1 MDELLRFTVIRPAEA
16 VEGRFRITHST
27 PPNTATTAGATS
39 ASGASGGEI
48 PPEHPGTLDEILGR
62 TVLKAAHLAFNT
74 ALGDGP
80 DHSCA
85 AISAAAEQKYGKKPA
100 QLVTANEWKQ
110 DLITLADA
118 AIEILRAGHD
128 KPSSGPRLLLI
139 LQGIDLVQR
148 SAGATTGT
156 FHRRPV
162 EIAPPPPPQG
172 AAAVDDAG
180 PAGPA
185 HDVTAARRRQ
195 SPPRPGLYASRG
207 MAFEVTAD
215 PDPEP
220 GSGGGGYENP
230 PTGKLPFGKP
240 GVLRPIGV
248 GDLIVVREHILRY
261 QGGEL
266 SHIENVLKSELRER
280 ETRRFERSEDTYS
293 TETETSKEEERDTQT
308 TDRFSLQR
316 EASSVVKEDSSLK
329 AGLNVTARYG
339 FSVEV
344 KADVAV
350 AQNRSEETS
359 LKQASTVS
367 RDVTS
372 RAASR
377 LSEKTKQAHVRKTIA
392 EFEEFNKHAFDN
404 KPGAAGIGGANI
416 SGLYQWVNR
425 VTRAQMYNYGSR
437 LLFDTIVPEPAAFLI
452 DAVQRQGQ
460 STLVAELP
468 SPLTEDASDVTEA
481 SYRNIGRRYRA
492 TGLEPAPGD
501 WADVGKVL
509 EGATGEEPGAVNKT
523 LEIAVPDGYE
533 AVSLH
538 WATKGNGMAPPGGS
552 TFPDVQLAVG
562 AAGTWDSHGSTYTFE
577 NQVRNS
583 LGIGVSSFETR
594 NFVATFDLRCAR
606 TRENHE
612 KWQNKTY
619 DAIVTAYTGMKQA
632 YDKAVS
638 EAQVQAL
645 AGPQGRNPAENRD
658 LILGE
663 LKKACLSLL
672 TQDLFDGLGAI
683 TVDPV
688 EKFPQIDLERAREQG
703 PYIRFFEQAF
713 EWENIQYL
721 LYPYFWSQK
730 SRWRARALTSDTD
743 PTFAEF
749 LRAGAARVVFPVRPG
764 FEDDVRYFVQFG
776 KIWGGGPVPGLNR
789 PDYVPISEEIRRATG
804 APGDERP
811 VGDPWE
817 IEVPTELVRLKTKTA
832 LPVWEQDASGAW
844 KESAATAET

>member
-16 VEGRFRITHST
+16 VEGRFHITHST
-27 PPNTATTAGATS
+27 PASTAAAT
-39 ASGASGGEI
+39 GGQT
-48 PPEHPGTLDEILGR
+48 PPDHPGTLDEILGR
-62 TVLKAAHLAFNT
+62 TAFKAAHLSFNT
-74 ALGDGP
+74 SLGDGP
-80 DHSCA
+80 DYACA
-85 AISAAAEQKYGKKPA
+85 AISAAAEQKYGRKPA
-100 QLVTANEWKQ
+100 QLITTNEWKQ
-110 DLITLADA
+110 DLATLSDA
-118 AIEILRAGHD
+118 AIDILRAGHD

-148 SAGATTGT
+148 SAGATAGT
-156 FHRRPV
+156 FRRRPV
-162 EIAPPPPPQG
+162 EIAPLPQPQG
-172 AAAVDDAG
+172 TVAAVERPSA
-180 PAGPA
+180 
-185 HDVTAARRRQ
+185 TRRPH

-207 MAFEVTAD
+207 MAFEVTAE
-215 PDPEP
+215 PDADP
-220 GSGGGGYENP
+220 GSGGSDYENP
-230 PTGKLPFGKP
+230 PTGELPSGKP

-293 TETETSKEEERDTQT
+293 TETETSEEEERDTQT

-359 LKQASTVS
+359 LKQASAVS

-377 LSEKTKQAHVRKTIA
+377 LSEKTRQAHVRKTIA

-404 KPGAAGIGGANI
+404 KPGAAGVGGANI

-468 SPLTEDASDVTEA
+468 PPLTENASDVTES
-481 SYRNIGRRYRA
+481 SYRTIGRRYRA
-492 TGLEPAPGD
+492 TGLEPAPGGRT
-501 WADVGKVL
+501 DVGKVL

-523 LEIAVPDGYE
+523 LEISVPDGYE

-538 WATKGNGMAPPGGS
+538 WAWKGNGMAPPGGS
-552 TFPDVQLAVG
+552 TFPNLDLAVG
-562 AAGTWDSHGSTYTFE
+562 AAGTWDSAGSTYTFTG
-577 NQVRNS
+577 QVRNS

-594 NFVATFDLRCAR
+594 NFVAAFDLRCAR
-606 TRENHE
+606 TPENYE

-619 DAIVTAYTGMKQA
+619 DAIVTAYTAMKQA

-645 AGPQGRNPAENRD
+645 GGPQGRNPAENRD
-658 LILGE
+658 LVLGE
-663 LKKACLSLL
+663 LKKACISLL
-672 TQDLFDGLGAI
+672 TQDLFDGFGAV

-688 EKFPQIDLERAREQG
+688 EKFPQIDLGRARDQA
-703 PYIRFFEQAF
+703 PCIRFFEQAF

-743 PTFAEF
+743 PAFAEF

-776 KIWGGGPVPGLNR
+776 KIWGGGPVPGLNQ

-804 APGDERP
+804 APGNERP

-817 IEVPTELVRLKTKTA
+817 IEVPTDLVRLKTKTA

-844 KESAATAET
+844 KESAATAEP

>member
-16 VEGRFRITHST
+16 VEGRFQIKHSA
-27 PPNTATTAGATS
+27 PPNTEGAT
-39 ASGASGGEI
+39 GGGI

-62 TVLKAAHLAFNT
+62 TVFKAAHLSFNT

-80 DHSCA
+80 DYTCA
-85 AISAAAEQKYGKKPA
+85 AISTAAEQKYGKKPA
-100 QLVTANEWKQ
+100 QLVTTNEWKQ
-110 DLITLADA
+110 DLVTLADA

-139 LQGIDLVQR
+139 LQGMDLVQR
-148 SAGATTGT
+148 SAGATAGT
-156 FHRRPV
+156 FRRRPV
-162 EIAPPPPPQG
+162 EIAPPPQPQG
-172 AAAVDDAG
+172 AAADEELAASASASA
-180 PAGPA
+180 PALG
-185 HDVTAARRRQ
+185 TAADRRRQ
-195 SPPRPGLYASRG
+195 DPPRPGLYASRG
-207 MAFEVTAD
+207 MTFEVTAD

-220 GSGGGGYENP
+220 GSGGSGYEKP
-230 PTGKLPFGKP
+230 PAGKLPFGKP

-293 TETETSKEEERDTQT
+293 TETETTKEEERDTQT

-359 LKQASTVS
+359 LKQASSVS

-377 LSEKTKQAHVRKTIA
+377 LSEKTKQSHVRKTIA

-468 SPLTEDASDVTEA
+468 SPLTESASDVTEG
-481 SYRNIGRRYRA
+481 SYRSIAQRYRA

-523 LEIAVPDGYE
+523 LEIALPDGYE
-533 AVSLH
+533 ALTLH
-538 WATKGNGMAPPGGS
+538 WAYKGNGMAPPGGS
-552 TFPDVQLAVG
+552 TFPDVQVAVG
-562 AAGTWDSHGSTYTFE
+562 AAGTWDSTGSTYTFT

-594 NFVATFDLRCAR
+594 NFAAAFDVRCAR
-606 TRENHE
+606 TPESYE
-612 KWQNKTY
+612 KWQNKMY
-619 DAIVTAYTGMKQA
+619 DSIVTAYTGMKQA

-645 AGPQGRNPAENRD
+645 GGPQGRNPAENRD

-663 LKKACLSLL
+663 LKKACISLL
-672 TQDLFDGLGAI
+672 TQDLFDGFGAI

-688 EKFPQIDLERAREQG
+688 EKFPQIELDRAREQG

-776 KIWGGGPVPGLNR
+776 KIWGGGPVPGLNQ

-817 IEVPTELVRLKTKTA
+817 IEVPTDLVRLKTKTA
-832 LPVWEQDASGAW
+832 LPFWEQDASGAW
-844 KESAATAET
+844 RESAATAET

>member
-1 MDELLRFTVIRPAEA
+1 MDELLRFTVIRPAET
-16 VEGRFRITHST
+16 VEGRFRIKHST
-27 PPNTATTAGATS
+27 PPNTAGATS
-39 ASGASGGEI
+39 AAGGQL

-62 TVLKAAHLAFNT
+62 TALKAAHLAFNT

-80 DHSCA
+80 DYTCA
-85 AISAAAEQKYGKKPA
+85 AISSAAEQKYGKKPA
-100 QLVTANEWKQ
+100 QLVTTNEWKQ
-110 DLITLADA
+110 DLVTLADA

-156 FHRRPV
+156 FRRRPV

-172 AAAVDDAG
+172 AA
-180 PAGPA
+180 PAEKGTA
-185 HDVTAARRRQ
+185 RTGGGTAATAGRRQ

-207 MAFEVTAD
+207 MAIEVTS
-215 PDPEP
+215 DPEP
-220 GSGGGGYENP
+220 EPGTDGDGGGYEKP
-230 PTGKLPFGKP
+230 PTGSLPFGKP

-350 AQNRSEETS
+350 AQDRSEETS

-377 LSEKTKQAHVRKTIA
+377 LSEKTKQAHIRKTIA

-437 LLFDTIVPEPAAFLI
+437 LLFDTVVPEPAAFLV

-468 SPLTEDASDVTEA
+468 PPLTEAANDVTEG
-481 SYRNIGRRYRA
+481 SYRTIGKRYRA
-492 TGLEPAPGD
+492 TALEPAPGD
-501 WADVGKVL
+501 WADVGKAL

-523 LEIAVPDGYE
+523 LEMAVPDGYE

-538 WATKGNGMAPPGGS
+538 WAYKGNGMAPHGGS

-562 AAGTWDSHGSTYTFE
+562 AAGSWDNAGSTYTFAHH
-577 NQVRNS
+577 VRNS
-583 LGIGVSSFETR
+583 VAVGVSSFETR
-594 NFVATFDLRCAR
+594 NFVATFDLHCTR
-606 TRENHE
+606 TAESYE

-619 DAIVTAYTGMKQA
+619 DAIVTAYSGMKQA

-645 AGPQGRNPAENRD
+645 GGPQGRNPAENRD

-663 LKKACLSLL
+663 LKKACISLL
-672 TQDLFDGLGAI
+672 TQDLFDGLGAV

-688 EKFPQIDLERAREQG
+688 EKFPQISLERAREQG

-730 SRWRARALTSDTD
+730 SRWRARALTGDTD

-776 KIWGGGPVPGLNR
+776 KIWGGGPVPGLNQ